1 MATTS
6 TAGNFSSTIGGAIS
20 AARDNPQLKQL
31 IEEQLD
37 ARKLAM
43 TAAKTGGKVYR
54 NRRVA
59 RKAARKATAA
69 SAKSGGAEPEVLEAQ
84 AAKKPAKRHGKGK
97 LLVLLAIVAFSAVLA
112 NKDSREKLLDAL
124 FGAEEEFEYQ
134 STTTTASVNG
144 NQ

>member
-6 TAGNFSSTIGGAIS
+6 TAGNLSSTLGQAIA
-20 AARDNPQLKQL
+20 AARENQQLKQM
-31 IEEQLD
+31 IEEQID

-43 TAAKTGGKVYR
+43 TAAKTGGKVYS
-54 NRRVA
+54 RR
-59 RKAARKATAA
+59 RAARKTERKA
-69 SAKSGGAEPEVLEAQ
+69 SAAEAKAGGAQPEVLEAG
-84 AAKKPAKRHGKGK
+84 ATKKPRRRRGKGK
-97 LLVLLAIVAFSAVLA
+97 LLVLLVIIAFVAVLA